1 MSPALYPI
9 PWYGSLMFIP
19 DAFLEGPKDLDWTS
33 SPLSGPVQGSE
44 CFCAPGVDSLWGTL
58 CFALVQL
65 QSCLSK
71 LLDTASWT
79 AALHPFHRVTPKTT
93 GLCYLSK
100 LECSGWVA
108 VSGMVY
114 GHSSPLLFVKWL
126 SFISHVLGSDMKGL
140 GMLFWPL

>member
-9 PWYGSLMFIP
+9 PWYGSLKFIP
-19 DAFLEGPKDLDWTS
+19 DAFLEDPKDLDWAC
-33 SPLSGPVQGSE
+33 SPLSGPIQGSE
-44 CFCAPGVDSLWGTL
+44 CSGAPGVDSLWGTL
-58 CFALVQL
+58 CFALI
-65 QSCLSK
+65 QSFLSK
-71 LLDTASWT
+71 LLGTAFWI
-79 AALHPFHRVTPKTT
+79 AALHPSQTVTPKTT

-140 GMLFWPL
+140 GLLFWPL